1 MNIKKFAYEIEKK
14 KTCKSKKF
22 KKKSKKKIIIAL
34 L

>member
-22 KKKSKKKIIIAL
+22 KKKSKKKL
-34 L
+34 